1 MPVGDPVFV
10 LNFFL
15 SALLRRM
22 SRGRRSGE
30 VGGRA
35 TLVHQC
41 NCFVGWRIFLA
52 HQRLVPFCISQRLD
66 NPTHSHVSL
75 KEQRCWELPRH
86 HVPCSP
92 VWRGFDQSESFGPNI
107 SLKPC
112 KVYCR
117 FATDVSW
124 MLLHLSCWVFVIAF
138 PESLDSLGLLVL
150 NFLAMLLMPSLD
162 RHSVRCVFPLAWRS
176 SLYCQSI

>member
-1 MPVGDPVFV
+1 MSQNTLVPVGDPVFV

-15 SALLRRM
+15 SALLTRM

-30 VGGRA
+30 VGGCA

-52 HQRLVPFCISQRLD
+52 HQRLVPFVISQRLD
-66 NPTHSHVSL
+66 NPAHSHVSL
-75 KEQRCWELPRH
+75 KEQRCWELPQH

-124 MLLHLSCWVFVIAF
+124 MLLHLSCRVFVIAF
-138 PESLDSLGLLVL
+138 LASLSTPSVWWFLTFSPCWCPHRIGTQYGVCSL
-150 NFLAMLLMPSLD
+150 
-162 RHSVRCVFPLAWRS
+162 
-176 SLYCQSI
+176 

>member
-1 MPVGDPVFV
+1 MSQNTLVPVGDPVFV

-15 SALLRRM
+15 SALLTRM

-30 VGGRA
+30 VGGCA

-52 HQRLVPFCISQRLD
+52 HQRLVPFVISQRLD
-66 NPTHSHVSL
+66 NPAHSHVSL
-75 KEQRCWELPRH
+75 KEQRCWELPQH

-124 MLLHLSCWVFVIAF
+124 MLLHLSCRVFVIAF
-138 PESLDSLGLLVL
+138 LASLSTPSVWWFLTFSPCWCPHGIGTQYGVCSL
-150 NFLAMLLMPSLD
+150 
-162 RHSVRCVFPLAWRS
+162 
-176 SLYCQSI
+176 